1 MAVSFVPG
9 WGFGVMQSKLRLF
22 LCLWAPLRSL
32 AVERVPLWGAGTSQL
47 GFAPSLEL
55 HYSIF
60 WLEIPLLS
68 ELLAELVTQLLI
80 TCFILPV
87 VLPLLMSF
95 AALQFQNKLKVNL
108 FIWVP

>member
-1 MAVSFVPG
+1 MFAGASWSEGPGLATALGAGVVGMAGSFVPG

-47 GFAPSLEL
+47 GIALSLEL

-60 WLEIPLLS
+60 WLEMPT
-68 ELLAELVTQLLI
+68 A
-80 TCFILPV
+80 F
-87 VLPLLMSF
+87 
-95 AALQFQNKLKVNL
+95 
-108 FIWVP
+108 